1 MDILPQLLIPIA
13 LFAVHSLTRRELA
26 FPRPL
31 HSHDK
36 ADVKLHREFLSL
48 LCTRSGVKNIIL
60 LPASATARV
69 E

>member
-1 MDILPQLLIPIA
+1 MDILLQLLIPIA
-13 LFAVHSLTRRELA
+13 LFAVHSLPCHELA

-31 HSHDK
+31 HSHGK
-36 ADVKLHREFLSL
+36 ADVKLRREFLSFL
-48 LCTRSGVKNIIL
+48 SRRNGVKNVIL